1 MALSRDTAGKSY
13 TCSNASC
20 KKVFDKP
27 IKVLNI
33 QKAQEPYSACPFC
46 LTPIINQD
54 IILKEQKSE
63 KPAKKEAEF
72 VSSEK
77 PKSCTHYLGY
87 LSGQS
92 RKSDFPDEC
101 LVCSVITKC
110 MFAEP
115 KTSN

>member
-1 MALSRDTAGKSY
+1 MTLSRDAAGKSY

-27 IKVLNI
+27 IKVVNM
-33 QKAQEPYSACPFC
+33 QKVQEPYIACPFC
-46 LTPIINQD
+46 LTPIIGQD
-54 IILKEQKSE
+54 LIIKEQKSE
-63 KPAKKEAEF
+63 KTAKKEADF

-77 PKSCTHYLGY
+77 PKSCPHYLGY

-92 RKSDFPDEC
+92 RKNDFPDEC

-110 MFAEP
+110 MSAEP